1 MWSFSFNGDVPASN
15 QSDQLRTGS
24 IRQTASALMVQ
35 KQAQAEAAALEMEA
49 VYARMS
55 DAERMR
61 GVVYE

>member
-1 MWSFSFNGDVPASN
+1 M
-15 QSDQLRTGS
+15 
-24 IRQTASALMVQ
+24 QTASALMVQ